1 MSAVSLGS
9 EGTPLVVES
18 WRGLPLVSIFVAFRT
33 GSFFDPV
40 GKEGLARITGRMLR
54 RGTTARSAAALAMAI
69 DRLGAEVTVET
80 SASTVAVFAQVVRRN
95 VWPLVTLL
103 AELLGAPA
111 MEGAELEALRRISI
125 AELASAAD
133 DDATLGYRA
142 FRRAMFGGH
151 PFGRPTR
158 GRTATLPSITRDDV
172 VGYYRGHLTR
182 ENVVFGFAGDISRD
196 EAARA
201 AEELLAGLPS
211 APRRE
216 IAFGDPPRLE
226 GRALVIVDKPERTQT
241 HVLVGA
247 LGSSPHD
254 VDHEALGVAVT
265 VLGGT
270 FSSRLVRE
278 VRSKRGW
285 SYAASAYAQVERAR
299 HALRLASQPAAKD
312 AAACVAL
319 ELELLEA
326 WVEDGVSAREVAAAK
341 RHLTRRHAFEIDTP
355 LKRLHLALDV
365 ILLSLPLDYQT
376 RYLPSVRAVTAESAS
391 RATRAR
397 IEPRELAIVVVGAAK
412 DLAPALERAI
422 PDLRAVTIVPYGE
435 DEG

>member
-1 MSAVSLGS
+1 MTRVLHEPSRA
-9 EGTPLVVES
+9 
-18 WRGLPLVSIFVAFRT
+18 LPLVNLVVAFGT
-33 GSFFDPV
+33 GAFFDPP
-40 GKEGLARITGRMLR
+40 GQEGLSRFTGRMLR
-54 RGTTARSAAALAMAI
+54 RGTRARSARELEAAL
-69 DRLGAEVTVET
+69 DRLGGELSIEV
-80 SASTVAVFAQVVRRN
+80 SATTTTLHAQVIRRN
-95 VWPLVTLL
+95 LGPFVDLL
-103 AELLGAPA
+103 AEVLGSPAFAPD
-111 MEGAELEALRRISI
+111 EVERLRKKVLAELIEARDSDRH
-125 AELASAAD
+125 LAQV
-133 DDATLGYRA
+133 A
-142 FRRAMFGGH
+142 FREAMFGGH
-151 PFGRPTR
+151 PFGRSAQ
-158 GRTATLPSITRDDV
+158 GRPRTLASLTPESLAAHYARHYLRETAT
-172 VGYYRGHLTR
+172 
-182 ENVVFGFAGDISRD
+182 FGFAGDVSGE
-196 EAARA
+196 EAAAIAERLSA
-201 AEELLAGLPS
+201 ALPS
-211 APRRE
+211 GAPPSF
-216 IAFGDPPRLE
+216 AALHDPPGPR
-226 GRALVIVDKPERTQT
+226 GRHLVIVDKPERTQT
-241 HVLVGA
+241 QILIGA
-247 LGSSPHD
+247 LGTSGHD
-254 VDHEALGVAVT
+254 PDHVPLLVAT
-265 VLGGT
+265 AIFGGT
-270 FSSRLVRE
+270 FTSRLMRE